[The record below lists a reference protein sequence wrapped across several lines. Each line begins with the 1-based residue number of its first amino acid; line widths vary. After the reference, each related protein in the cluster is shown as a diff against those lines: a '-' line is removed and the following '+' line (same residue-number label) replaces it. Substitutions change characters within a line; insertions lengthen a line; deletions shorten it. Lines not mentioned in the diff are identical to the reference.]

1 MPDIKEWLRDTAS
14 TLAPGEVI
22 KPESLSFLDAMNAL
36 EMMDPAMDWGV
47 DISPR
52 GAFDPAALLTPQQL
66 CWTMDEMSARE
77 LAWHRGGTLAQTVY
91 TSLHYHNTLLIAPRV
106 ERSHEAYPQLEAC
119 TAALRAWV
127 LGYAKSV
134 EVAYHALL
142 DANGAARDGEDVWLD
157 AYGIPIETTETA
169 DEVAT
174 YLENETAWLA
184 SDAQRAVDPW
194 WANVLLRLRFR
205 AQWLDALRHR
215 PSRLDLDGLRLSTDA
230 VPAAF
235 DTVTPFLRQNMPL
248 PTVTPP
254 GHEETWRAF
263 IGAADDLVRMVQMSG
278 SALDELEEAL
288 VGVQLRPMLPIV
300 RAIYKTELCEMPS
313 RARLVDEWL
322 MNATALPPAIL
333 QRVDTLITGP
343 NDRRSFALWRDI
355 ISGTL
360 VQTLQVPLMN
370 LARQRRAY
378 MHLSRGWTDQA
389 AAATRL
395 VHYDTMERLVPAL
408 HGRALDCELHASL
421 LAFDLGLVA
430 DDEQRAA
437 WWWVLAVTRARAS
450 LGLVATWE
458 ARWAQAWGAVA
469 AALLLLYTAVPL
481 AASDATPKPHFIL
494 RHKIALRARAA
505 YLRPS
510 ADEWERTRRGLDATV
525 AKDDAAALDL
535 ALSWLDAATAHFRA
549 LGSDTHVPVGAA
561 LLDVGNLVRA
571 VTAGGELA
579 WERRLARVP
588 RLVAAQ
594 PAQPL

>member
-1 MPDIKEWLRDTAS
+1 MPDIKDWLRAAAS
-14 TLAPGEVI
+14 TLAPGEVV
-22 KPESLSFLDAMNAL
+22 KPESLNFLDAMNAL

-47 DISPR
+47 NISPK
-52 GAFDPAALLTPQQL
+52 GSFDPAALVKPQQL
-66 CWTMDEMSARE
+66 CWIMDEMSARE

-91 TSLHYHNTLLIAPRV
+91 TSLHYHNTLLVSPRV
-106 ERSHEAYPQLEAC
+106 ERTHPDFPALEAC

-127 LGYAKSV
+127 LGYAKSI

-184 SDAQRAVDPW
+184 ADAGRASDPW

-215 PSRLDLDGLRLSTDA
+215 PSQLDLNGLRLSTEA
-230 VPAAF
+230 VPSAF
-235 DTVTPFLRQNMPL
+235 DAVTPFLRQNMPL
-248 PTVTPP
+248 PVVTPP
-254 GHEETWRAF
+254 GHEATWAAF
-263 IGAADDLVRMVQMSG
+263 IAAADDLVRMVQMSG
-278 SALDELEEAL
+278 NALDELEESL

-313 RARLVDEWL
+313 RARLIDEWL
-322 MNATALPPAIL
+322 QNATGLPPAIL
-333 QRVDTLITGP
+333 QRIDMHITGP

-370 LARQRRAY
+370 PTRQRRAY
-378 MHLSRGWTDQA
+378 MHLARGWTDQA
-389 AAATRL
+389 SAAARL
-395 VHYDTMERLVPAL
+395 AHYPDMERLVPAL
-408 HGRALDCELHASL
+408 HGRSLDCELHASL

-430 DDEQRAA
+430 DNEQRAA
-437 WWWVLAVTRARAS
+437 WWWILAITRARAR
-450 LGLVATWE
+450 LGLVGTWE

-469 AALLLLYTAVPL
+469 AALLLLYTVIPL
-481 AASDATPKPHFIL
+481 ASDDKTSRPHFTL

-505 YLRPS
+505 FVPPS
-510 ADEWERTRRGLDATV
+510 ADEWERTRAGLDAAV
-525 AKDDAAALDL
+525 AKDAAAALDL
-535 ALSWLDAATAHFRA
+535 ALNWLDAATEHFRD
-549 LGSDTHVPVGAA
+549 LGVDTHVPVGGI
-561 LLDVGNLVRA
+561 LLDLSRLVQA
-571 VTAGGELA
+571 VSGGGELG
-579 WERRLARVP
+579 WERRLSRVP
-588 RLVAAQ
+588 LLVAHT
-594 PAQPL
+594 L